1 SVAMRALV
9 PLALFPG
16 CSTGERFSIRSP
28 AQRHRLELD
37 LRAVQ
42 ALEVLYIWD
51 CYRETRKGVFEA
63 RGTKT
68 RGKAAPFHIFPSAPF
83 EIKTVGRPRKVRG
96 EEYVLRALLDAF
108 WMTHLAGKERQHG
121 KQNQGRLAPQFR
133 DGIRQ
138 ACHHYGWAG
147 SPVGLRGA
155 ARPDHHRDAL
165 RNRAGPIRRRYP
177 GGKDQPKEHGHG
189 GYANDHNGHP

>member
-68 RGKAAPFHIFPSAPF
+68 CGKAAPSHISPSAPF

-96 EEYVLRALLDAF
+96 EEY
-108 WMTHLAGKERQHG
+108 G

-189 GYANDHNGHP
+189 GYANDHNGHPGLL